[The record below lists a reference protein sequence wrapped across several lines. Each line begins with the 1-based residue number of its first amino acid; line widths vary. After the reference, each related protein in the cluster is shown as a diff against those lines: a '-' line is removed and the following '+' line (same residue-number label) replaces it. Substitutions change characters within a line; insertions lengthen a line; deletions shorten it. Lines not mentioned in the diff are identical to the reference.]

1 MSPNL
6 KKKEHTDDEGGLTL
20 LRDPEGE
27 GNLPL
32 STDDHEPLLLL
43 DGGDTAAAAP
53 LLGLDPATLDGLA
66 KLVSLFEFNGLLK
79 NIYVGSNPFPAAGKW
94 QRLGGKNASNI
105 RRCNMHS
112 FCVEAHSK
120 ISLLR

>member
-1 MSPNL
+1 VANL
-6 KKKEHTDDEGGLTL
+6 ILELAGAELPLFSESDLPLDDEGGVTL

-66 KLVSLFEFNGLLK
+66 TLSADSSSVPLTDLLVSSMLVSASLVSSSASPRKFSLKLL
-79 NIYVGSNPFPAAGKW
+79 P
-94 QRLGGKNASNI
+94 
-105 RRCNMHS
+105 
-112 FCVEAHSK
+112 
-120 ISLLR
+120 